1 MLPSGFVKFLGG
13 KNTDKGYVTVACL
26 FICSF
31 GLIGNS
37 NVL

>member
-1 MLPSGFVKFLGG
+1 MLPSGFVKFFGG
-13 KNTDKGYVTVACL
+13 GNTDKDYVTVACL